1 MESARSRVSLLGAI
15 ALVLSVASPSQAENC
30 DAIPCKCGDTITVDR
45 TLTSADPVTGLPV
58 CSGTGLFV
66 DGSDLTLNMGSQQLR
81 GENKA
86 TVNQTGIVVLPGHT
100 NVTVIDGR
108 LSGFTRGVSGGVAGL
123 GGGITGSN
131 FSDLLIIRAAE
142 GVVVF
147 GDGNKV
153 QRSEIKALGSA
164 GTLGRGVAMLADDGR
179 VFLNRIERY
188 TTGIH
193 VEGSGVRIDR
203 NLNYYNGTGI
213 RVVGTEPRSL
223 ELGSHVELNRAN
235 YGTGNGIELAGL
247 GAHTASRNQANAN
260 TGDGFLTTAGDSLLK
275 QNTANSNRGF
285 GFRDTTTGAGTSGT
299 DNLYTANRCATV
311 VARKSSPAGL
321 CR

>member
-108 LSGFTRGVSGGVAGL
+108 LTASAAASPPPWPRHGA
-123 GGGITGSN
+123 
-131 FSDLLIIRAAE
+131 AAE
-142 GVVVF
+142 PAPSSI
-147 GDGNKV
+147 
-153 QRSEIKALGSA
+153 RSPCPPRCR
-164 GTLGRGVAMLADDGR
+164 GRGTA
-179 VFLNRIERY
+179 
-188 TTGIH
+188 
-193 VEGSGVRIDR
+193 
-203 NLNYYNGTGI
+203 
-213 RVVGTEPRSL
+213 
-223 ELGSHVELNRAN
+223 RA
-235 YGTGNGIELAGL
+235 G
-247 GAHTASRNQANAN
+247 
-260 TGDGFLTTAGDSLLK
+260 
-275 QNTANSNRGF
+275 
-285 GFRDTTTGAGTSGT
+285 
-299 DNLYTANRCATV
+299 
-311 VARKSSPAGL
+311 SSPWAGS
-321 CR
+321 RGRRASTS